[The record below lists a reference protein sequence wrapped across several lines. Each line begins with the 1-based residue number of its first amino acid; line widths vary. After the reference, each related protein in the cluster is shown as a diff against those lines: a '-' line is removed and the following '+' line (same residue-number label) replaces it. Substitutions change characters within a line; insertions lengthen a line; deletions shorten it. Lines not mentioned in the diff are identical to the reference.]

1 MAIINRTTA
10 APLYE
15 MLMNGSAYQIRQEMS
30 KKKTLEEKE
39 ELLFDFVSI
48 FNEDQEASMHKDYR
62 KLKKAEK
69 EAYIQQAIDEGIYI
83 HWNPMWE
90 KVPIF
95 YRCQNLFRK
104 YPFIKPVHTYINKWG
119 RPYKM
124 LNDYFIGE
132 MYVLKLK
139 QSDRRGFSARSTGAL
154 DITSLPTRSFKKKAH
169 QERISS
175 SCIRFKQLNPY
186 IVIYKKKP
194 C

>member
-1 MAIINRTTA
+1 MPYTEDGRRVDLLLNLLAIINRTTA

-132 MYVLKLK
+132 MYVL
-139 QSDRRGFSARSTGAL
+139 
-154 DITSLPTRSFKKKAH
+154 
-169 QERISS
+169 
-175 SCIRFKQLNPY
+175 
-186 IVIYKKKP
+186 
-194 C
+194 